1 MKVYKQTG
9 RFEIDQEE
17 KEKTIRA
24 TVVRTRYTL
33 YTVHTVHGKHCT
45 LYTLY
50 TVHTVHGTHCTR
62 YTLYT
67 VHTVQVVLTQ
77 PPFTFPY

>member
-17 KEKTIRA
+17 KEKTIQA
-24 TVVRTRYTL
+24 TVVR
-33 YTVHTVHGKHCT
+33 
-45 LYTLY
+45 
-50 TVHTVHGTHCTR
+50 TR